1 MNIRREIRGVC
12 YVSCD
17 SRAALRLMNIC
28 SHKGIRTWC
37 ERDVKKNR
45 KKNGSKQNDS
55 KWNGKA
61 ENFFIYSDDRKRL
74 EEIADKCMID
84 IRIAEKKTLRTGL
97 LGNRKRISIL
107 LGVLLFLLFVYW
119 ESGYVWYIEIDGCE
133 DYTSEEIA
141 DLIEMEYPCYGH
153 RKKSIDLSELTDMLT
168 DNLGEICWASCS
180 ISGTKLTVA
189 LKESVD
195 VFTVP
200 EDGRPCDLVATMD
213 CTIYS
218 LVASAGTPVASVGD
232 EVKKGDTLISGTVN
246 IYNDDSEVVD
256 TVFVPASG
264 EIYGLC
270 DVEYRDVVESELQ
283 EKETTDRK
291 VNKVD
296 IKIGHRVFTPYK
308 TAASD
313 GSYDLSAEEKRLHIG
328 DMYFPLS
335 VNIERKVFYKVNT
348 RKLTDKEQKDR
359 LNQHLHVYIGKMQ
372 EKGVQIVRK
381 NVIITNER
389 GEASAEGDISIR
401 LPVAVPRYI
410 DINNTSGSEEVEP
423 D

>member
-1 MNIRREIRGVC
+1 M
-12 YVSCD
+12 SCD

-119 ESGYVWYIEIDGCE
+119 ESGYVWYIEINGCE

-168 DNLGEICWASCS
+168 DNLGEMADRV
-180 ISGTKLTVA
+180 ISW
-189 LKESVD
+189 
-195 VFTVP
+195 P
-200 EDGRPCDLVATMD
+200 
-213 CTIYS
+213 
-218 LVASAGTPVASVGD
+218 
-232 EVKKGDTLISGTVN
+232 
-246 IYNDDSEVVD
+246 
-256 TVFVPASG
+256 
-264 EIYGLC
+264 
-270 DVEYRDVVESELQ
+270 Q
-283 EKETTDRK
+283 W
-291 VNKVD
+291 
-296 IKIGHRVFTPYK
+296 
-308 TAASD
+308 
-313 GSYDLSAEEKRLHIG
+313 
-328 DMYFPLS
+328 
-335 VNIERKVFYKVNT
+335 
-348 RKLTDKEQKDR
+348 
-359 LNQHLHVYIGKMQ
+359 
-372 EKGVQIVRK
+372 IVRS
-381 NVIITNER
+381 IPLLHRR
-389 GEASAEGDISIR
+389 GR
-401 LPVAVPRYI
+401 LFHRL
-410 DINNTSGSEEVEP
+410 EMK
-423 D
+423 

>member
-61 ENFFIYSDDRKRL
+61 ENFCIYSDDRKRL

-232 EVKKGDTLISGTVN
+232 EVKKGDTLIS
-246 IYNDDSEVVD
+246 
-256 TVFVPASG
+256 
-264 EIYGLC
+264 
-270 DVEYRDVVESELQ
+270 
-283 EKETTDRK
+283 
-291 VNKVD
+291 
-296 IKIGHRVFTPYK
+296 
-308 TAASD
+308 
-313 GSYDLSAEEKRLHIG
+313 
-328 DMYFPLS
+328 
-335 VNIERKVFYKVNT
+335 
-348 RKLTDKEQKDR
+348 
-359 LNQHLHVYIGKMQ
+359 
-372 EKGVQIVRK
+372 
-381 NVIITNER
+381 
-389 GEASAEGDISIR
+389 
-401 LPVAVPRYI
+401 
-410 DINNTSGSEEVEP
+410 
-423 D
+423 